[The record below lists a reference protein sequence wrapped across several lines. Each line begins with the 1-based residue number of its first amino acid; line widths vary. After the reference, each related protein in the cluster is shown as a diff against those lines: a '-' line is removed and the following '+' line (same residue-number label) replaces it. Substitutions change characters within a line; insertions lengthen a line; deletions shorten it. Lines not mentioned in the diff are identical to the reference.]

1 MFKGL
6 FAKKTL
12 DSILL
17 EASDTT
23 NGLKRTLGPTSLIA
37 IGIGAIIGAGFF
49 VLTGDAAA
57 NAAGPAVILSFVVAA
72 IVCSFAALC
81 YAEFA
86 SLIPIAGSAY
96 TYAYVAMGEF
106 FAWIMG
112 IALTIEYLFAFST
125 VAVGWSAYFSSF
137 MRDCGIDIPAFF
149 AKAPL
154 AHSEQMGWL
163 QTGSAINLPAMII
176 ICLLGLL
183 AARGVQTATAL
194 NNILVYVKVGVIF
207 LFIACGLVYVNTDNL
222 VPFIPPN
229 TGVVG
234 EFGFSGIL
242 RGAGIVFFAFLGF
255 DTVST
260 LAQESKN
267 PQKDMPIGMLGSLL
281 ICTLLYILCG
291 LVLTG
296 VVSYTAL
303 GVDDPISVAVSAFG
317 PHFWWLK
324 YVTNVAILCGLTS
337 VILVML
343 MGQARVFYT
352 MAQDGLLPKAFGKI
366 HPQFRTPFFATI
378 IVTVAG
384 MSMAGFFPIGILGK
398 LTSMGALLAFGM
410 VCLGVLILRITQP
423 GLHRPFKTPL
433 YPWVPLLGALSCLT
447 LMISMPWVIWLQ
459 LFGFMVAG
467 CALYFLYSK
476 RHSKIGN
483 LNRN

>member
-1 MFKGL
+1 MLHGL
-6 FAKKTL
+6 FAKKTV
-12 DSILL
+12 DSVLL
-17 EASDTT
+17 EASDTS
-23 NGLKRTLGPTSLIA
+23 NGLKRTLGPINLIA
-37 IGIGAIIGAGFF
+37 IGVGAVIGAGFF

-57 NAAGPAVILSFVVAA
+57 NAAGPAVMFSFVVAA
-72 IVCSFAALC
+72 FVCSFAALC

-125 VAVGWSAYFSSF
+125 VAVGWSAYFSNF
-137 MRDCGIDIPAFF
+137 MHNCGIEIPVFF

-154 AHSEQMGWL
+154 VYSEQLGWL

-176 ICLLGLL
+176 IFFLGLL
-183 AARGVQTATAL
+183 ASRGVQTATML
-194 NNILVYVKVGVIF
+194 NSILVYIKVGIIF
-207 LFIACGLVYVNTDNL
+207 LFITCGLAYVNTDNL
-222 VPFIPPN
+222 VPFVPPN
-229 TGVVG
+229 NGVVG

-267 PQKDMPIGMLGSLL
+267 PQRDMPIGMLGSLL

-296 VVSYTAL
+296 VVSYTTL
-303 GVDDPISVAVSAFG
+303 GVEYPMLIAVSAFG
-317 PHFWWLK
+317 PRFGWLK
-324 YVTNVAILCGLTS
+324 YVTNIAILCGLTS

-352 MAQDGLLPKAFGKI
+352 MAQDGLLPKSFGKI
-366 HPQFRTPFFATI
+366 HSQFRTPFFATAV
-378 IVTVAG
+378 VTISG
-384 MSMAGFFPIGILGK
+384 MCMAGFLPVGILGK

-410 VCLGVLILRITQP
+410 VCLGVLILRKTHP
-423 GLHRPFKTPL
+423 ELHRPFKTPL
-433 YPWVPLLGALSCLT
+433 YPWVPLFGVLSCLT
-447 LMISMPWVIWLQ
+447 LMLSMPLIIWLQ
-459 LFGFMVAG
+459 LLVFILAG
-467 CALYFLYSK
+467 CVLYFFYSR
-476 RHSKIGN
+476 RHSKIGI
-483 LNRN
+483 LKK